1 MTWPALFLGDLIQH
15 LEDKGWKII
24 SSEEAYTDPI
34 AKEIPDV
41 LFNNQG
47 RVGAIAF
54 AKGLKPVALMQQ
66 SEDERYLDQLLIER
80 KMFE

>member
-41 LFNNQG
+41 LFNNQ
-47 RVGAIAF
+47 
-54 AKGLKPVALMQQ
+54 
-66 SEDERYLDQLLIER
+66 
-80 KMFE
+80 